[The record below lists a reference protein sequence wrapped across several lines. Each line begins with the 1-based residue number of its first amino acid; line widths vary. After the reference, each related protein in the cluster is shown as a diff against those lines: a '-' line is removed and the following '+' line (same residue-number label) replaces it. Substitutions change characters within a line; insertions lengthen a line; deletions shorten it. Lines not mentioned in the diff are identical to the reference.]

1 MIIADAAL
9 EKREREGK
17 PIRVGIAGAGYIAR
31 GIAAQLLKR
40 PLGIRLAAISNRTLS
55 RAEQVLRDGG
65 QDEFPQV
72 SSVSQMESH
81 VARGQV
87 AITDDP
93 NILCD
98 ASNIDV
104 IIEATSDMEYGAR
117 VVLHAI
123 ESGKHVVLLNAALDS
138 AVGPLLKTYADRK
151 NVVITYTDGEE
162 PGVAVNLFRF
172 VKTIGYKPVGAG
184 NLKGLLDHYRN
195 PDTQRAFAERIKASP
210 MMVTSFA
217 DGTKLAMEC
226 TILAN
231 STGLRVGKR
240 GMYGPKCAHVNE
252 VPNLLPH
259 DQLLQGGLVDFVLGA
274 EPHTG
279 AFVIGYNESPVN
291 KEYMSAFKMGDGP
304 FYVFY
309 TPYHLPQLQINHTI
323 ARAALFHDATTSPI
337 GKPVCEV
344 LTIAKRDLCAGE
356 VLDGIGGFASYGL
369 IENSEVAQ
377 SERSLPMGLSEG
389 CRLKR
394 NVAKDQAVTY
404 DDVDVPPGR
413 LCDKLRAEQN
423 EYFSSTVPA

>member
-9 EKREREGK
+9 EKREQEGR

-31 GIAAQLLKR
+31 GIAAQLLSR

-65 QDEFPQV
+65 LDQFPRA
-72 SSVSQMESH
+72 SSVSQMEAH
-81 VARGQV
+81 IARGQV
-87 AITDDP
+87 AVTEDP
-93 NILCD
+93 TLLCD
-98 ASNIDV
+98 AANIDL
-104 IIEATSDMEYGAR
+104 IIEATSDMEYGAK
-117 VVLHAI
+117 VVLRAI
-123 ESGKHVVLLNAALDS
+123 EGGKHVVLLNAALDS

-162 PGVAVNLFRF
+162 PGVAMNLFRF

-231 STGLRVGKR
+231 STGLRAGKR

-252 VPNLLPH
+252 MSKLLPH
-259 DQLLQGGLVDFVLGA
+259 DQLLNGGLVDFALGA

-279 AFVIGYNESPVN
+279 AFVIGYNENPVN
-291 KEYMSAFKMGDGP
+291 KEYMGAFKMGDGP

-323 ARAALFHDATTSPI
+323 ARAALFHDPTTSPI

-344 LTIAKRDLCAGE
+344 LTIAKRDLGAGE

-369 IENSEVAQ
+369 IENSDVSQ

-389 CRLKR
+389 CRLKHSI
-394 NVAKDQAVTY
+394 AKDQAITY
-404 DDVDVPPGR
+404 DDVEVPQGR
-413 LCDKLRAEQN
+413 LCDKLRAEQDH
-423 EYFSSTVPA
+423 YFSAAVPA